1 MAWNLL
7 DVDRTRYSMVLFY
20 NSTRLNT
27 RIKNPAVRPWARAW
41 HGFDSFLIIRFFG
54 RIVFVEKYRERSGF
68 SN

>member
-1 MAWNLL
+1 
-7 DVDRTRYSMVLFY
+7 MVLFY